1 MNRTMPKN
9 KITTQGYFL
18 KRLKDAGYYV
28 IRMFDRYSKDD
39 KRKWTIIINP
49 STDSIMLTC
58 IDNGDWPHRGLYKL
72 DDDNNI
78 FPHNFYINTESI
90 DVILK
95 HLKEFDVDQKE
106 PINNSNAKRGKSK

>member
-1 MNRTMPKN
+1 MPKN
-9 KITTQGYFL
+9 NITTQGYFL

-28 IRMFDRYSKDD
+28 IRLFDRYSDND
-39 KRKWTIIINP
+39 KRKWTIVINP

-58 IDNGDWPHRGLYKL
+58 IDNGNWPHRGLYKL

-95 HLKEFDVDQKE
+95 HLAEFNVDKQK
-106 PINNSNAKRGKSK
+106 PINNSNVKRRKSGE

>member
-1 MNRTMPKN
+1 MQTMPKN

-18 KRLKDAGYYV
+18 KRLKDSGYYV
-28 IRMFDRYSKDD
+28 IRLFDRYNDDD
-39 KRKWTIIINP
+39 KRKWTIVINP
-49 STDSIMLTC
+49 SSDSIFLTC

-90 DVILK
+90 DVVLK
-95 HLKEFDVDQKE
+95 HLEKFKIDRKE
-106 PINNSNAKRGKSK
+106 PINNYNGKRK